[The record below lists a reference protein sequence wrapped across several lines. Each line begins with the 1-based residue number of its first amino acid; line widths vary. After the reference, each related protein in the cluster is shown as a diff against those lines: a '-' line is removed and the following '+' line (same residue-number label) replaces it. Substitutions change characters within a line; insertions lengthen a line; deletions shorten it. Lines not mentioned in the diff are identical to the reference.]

1 MAIKTQGNDINRVVT
16 NFLDVADF
24 GAFNTGHSSIILRG
38 DSARKINI
46 TGFVF
51 TMRVGIVGDVNAAN
65 NIEVLCAENFLITAN
80 SGIAFFPDINSSL
93 RFAFSEPASFFQNE
107 IQVQFNSPFK
117 LLPSVTYSFVGAV
130 QFGAVAPTA
139 TVTTRFTVF
148 GFEDEPIEQNQFYT
162 KAR

>member
-1 MAIKTQGNDINRVVT
+1 MAIKTQGSDINRVVT

-80 SGIAFFPDINSSL
+80 SGIAFFPEFNSS
-93 RFAFSEPASFFQNE
+93 
-107 IQVQFNSPFK
+107 FK

-162 KAR
+162 KARRSEEHTSELQSR